1 MLHEVASFAI
11 VAGLL
16 TITPGLDTALV
27 LRSAVRHGSRGGF
40 ATALGINT
48 GALAW
53 GVVASAGGSVVLD
66 ASETAYT
73 MLRLAGAVYLL
84 WLGGRMLWRARRSA
98 DGDEGP
104 SLLPADG
111 EPWGDEST
119 LRLWWRGVVTNAL
132 NPKIGV
138 FYMAVLPQFIPEGT
152 SPLLAG
158 IVLAVV
164 HDIEGLLWFTL
175 LIFGVRTF
183 RAWLS
188 RDAVKRWMDRV
199 TGAVLIGFSVRL
211 AAQG

>member
-27 LRSAVRHGSRGGF
+27 LRSAVRHGTRGGF

-48 GALAW
+48 GALGW

-66 ASETAYT
+66 ASEAAYT
-73 MLRLAGAVYLL
+73 VLRLAGAAYLL
-84 WLGGRMLWRARRSA
+84 WLGGRMLWRSHLSA
-98 DGDEGP
+98 DGNADP
-104 SLLPADG
+104 LLPADG
-111 EPWGDEST
+111 ESWGDESA
-119 LRLWWRGVVTNAL
+119 LRLWWRGTVTNAL

-164 HDIEGLLWFTL
+164 HDIEGLLWFAL

-183 RAWLS
+183 RTWLS
-188 RDAVKRWMDRV
+188 RDVVKQWMDRV
-199 TGAVLIGFSVRL
+199 TGGVLIGFGVHL
-211 AAQG
+211 ASQG